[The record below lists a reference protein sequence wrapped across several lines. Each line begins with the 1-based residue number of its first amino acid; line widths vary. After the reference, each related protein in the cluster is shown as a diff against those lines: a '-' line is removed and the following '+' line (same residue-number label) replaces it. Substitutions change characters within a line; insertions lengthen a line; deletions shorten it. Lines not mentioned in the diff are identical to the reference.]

1 MKMEFTKRRWYILIM
16 LLLAA
21 CALVPAAPALADG
34 GPPDPGNEGTVIWN
48 EDYTLEEGEEL
59 EGDLIVFNGDVTLEE
74 DSQVEGAVIVWNGS
88 ATIDGSITGDLVVSI
103 GDIHLGPTA
112 SVDGQV
118 VCTWNCDVKQDE
130 GAQVGGGV
138 FEANPWEA
146 FRFDYERGTP
156 IPVPS
161 PISFWASAPGQAL
174 GWILKLVRTVA
185 AILVVAAVAGL
196 VALIWPQPTAQIGH
210 TVIKAPW
217 QSLGIGFLAV
227 VAATVLVVVLAITI
241 CLSPIALLAA
251 LALGAAG
258 LFGWIGVGAV
268 VGERVLQALKARE
281 IEPMWAAALGTLVVT
296 AISSGL
302 SIAFCL
308 APLGWLATLI
318 VGCMGL
324 GAVALTRFG
333 TTAYTP
339 TTGSAV
345 PPTSPPLPPAPPELT
360 PAEEVEEAEPVESP
374 EDEGESSAE

>member
-1 MKMEFTKRRWYILIM
+1 MKMKLTKRRWSIPFI

-21 CALVPAAPALADG
+21 FALVPATPALANG

-48 EDYTLEEGEEL
+48 EDYTLGEGEEL
-59 EGDLIVFNGDVTLEE
+59 EGDLIVFNGNVTLEE
-74 DSQVEGAVIVWNGS
+74 DSQVEGSVIVWNGS
-88 ATIDGSITGDLVVSI
+88 ATIEGDIAGDLVVSI
-103 GDIHLGPTA
+103 GDIHLGPSA

-146 FRFDYERGTP
+146 LRFDYERGVP

-161 PISFWASAPGQAL
+161 PLSFWASAPGQAL
-174 GWILKLVRTVA
+174 GWILKVVRTLA
-185 AILVVAAVAGL
+185 AILVVSAVAGL
-196 VALIWPQPTAQIGH
+196 VALIWPQPTAEIGQ

-227 VAATVLVVVLAITI
+227 VSATVLILVLAITI

-258 LFGWIGVGAV
+258 LFGWIGAGAV
-268 VGERVLQALKARE
+268 VGHRILQALRARE
-281 IEPMWAAALGTLVVT
+281 IEPMWAAALGTLVIT

-333 TTAYTP
+333 TTTYTP
-339 TTGSAV
+339 SVGAAEFPASPPP
-345 PPTSPPLPPAPPELT
+345 PPTPPEPAP
-360 PAEEVEEAEPVESP
+360 VEEAEEPAVP
-374 EDEGESSAE
+374 EPLENEKEDSAE

>member
-1 MKMEFTKRRWYILIM
+1 MKAKLTKRRWAILIM
-16 LLLAA
+16 LVLVA
-21 CALVPAAPALADG
+21 CALVPTTPALADG
-34 GPPDPGNEGTVIWN
+34 GPPDPGGEGTVIWN
-48 EDYTLEEGEEL
+48 EDYTLEEGEQL
-59 EGDLIVFNGDVTLEE
+59 EGDLIVFNGNVTLEE
-74 DSQVEGAVIVWNGS
+74 DSQVEGSVIVWNGS
-88 ATIDGSITGDLVVSI
+88 ANIEGSIAGDLVVSI
-103 GDIHLGPTA
+103 GDIHLGPSA

-146 FRFDYERGTP
+146 LRLDHERGVP

-210 TVIKAPW
+210 TVIEAPW
-217 QSLGIGFLAV
+217 QSLGIGFLTV
-227 VAATVLVVVLAITI
+227 VSATVLIVVLAITI

-268 VGERVLQALKARE
+268 VGERMLQALKARE
-281 IEPMWAAALGTLVVT
+281 TEPMWAAALGTLVVT

-333 TTAYTP
+333 TTAYVP
-339 TTGSAV
+339 TTGSV
-345 PPTSPPLPPAPPELT
+345 DPLPTPAPAPPE
-360 PAEEVEEAEPVESP
+360 PAPVEEIEEPEAPEPP

>member
-1 MKMEFTKRRWYILIM
+1 MKMKLTKRRWPILII
-16 LLLAA
+16 LLLTAF
-21 CALVPAAPALADG
+21 ALVPATPALANG

-48 EDYTLEEGEEL
+48 EDYTLGEGEEL
-59 EGDLIVFNGDVTLEE
+59 EGDLIVLNGNVTLEE
-74 DSQVEGAVIVWNGS
+74 DSQVEGSVIVWNGS
-88 ATIDGSITGDLVVSI
+88 ATIEGDITGDLVVSI
-103 GDIHLGPTA
+103 GDIDLGPTA

-146 FRFDYERGTP
+146 LRFDYERGVP

-174 GWILKLVRTVA
+174 GWILRIVRTLA
-185 AILVVAAVAGL
+185 AILVVSAVAGL
-196 VALIWPQPTAQIGH
+196 VALIWPQPTDQIGQ
-210 TVIKAPW
+210 TVVKAPW

-227 VAATVLVVVLAITI
+227 VSATVLIVILAITI

-258 LFGWIGVGAV
+258 LFGWIGAGAV
-268 VGERVLQALKARE
+268 VGQRILQALKARE
-281 IEPMWAAALGTLVVT
+281 IEPMWAAALGTLVIT

-339 TTGSAV
+339 STGV
-345 PPTSPPLPPAPPELT
+345 VDHPVSPPPAPEPPESA
-360 PAEEVEEAEPVESP
+360 PVEEVEELEPSETP
-374 EDEGESSAE
+374 EDEGET

>member
-1 MKMEFTKRRWYILIM
+1 MKFTKRLWPILII

-21 CALVPAAPALADG
+21 FALVPATPALADG

-48 EDYTLEEGEEL
+48 EDYTLGEGEEL
-59 EGDLIVFNGDVTLEE
+59 EGDLIVFNGNVTLEE
-74 DSQVEGAVIVWNGS
+74 DSQVEGSVIVWNGS
-88 ATIDGSITGDLVVSI
+88 ATIEGDIAGDLVVSI
-103 GDIHLGPTA
+103 GDIHLGPNA

-146 FRFDYERGTP
+146 LRFDYERGMP

-161 PISFWASAPGQAL
+161 PVSFWASAPGQAL
-174 GWILKLVRTVA
+174 GWILKVVRTLA
-185 AILVVAAVAGL
+185 AILVVSAVAGL
-196 VALIWPQPTAQIGH
+196 VALIWPQPTAQIGQ

-227 VAATVLVVVLAITI
+227 VSATVLIFVLAITI

-258 LFGWIGVGAV
+258 LFGWIGAGAM

-281 IEPMWAAALGTLVVT
+281 IEPMWAAALGTLVIT

-333 TTAYTP
+333 TMAYAP
-339 TTGSAV
+339 STGAAEL
-345 PPTSPPLPPAPPELT
+345 PASPPPAPE
-360 PAEEVEEAEPVESP
+360 PAPVAEIEETESSEAA
-374 EDEGESSAE
+374 EDEGEDSAV

>member
-1 MKMEFTKRRWYILIM
+1 MKTKFTKRRWSILIM

-21 CALVPAAPALADG
+21 CALVPATPALADG
-34 GPPDPGNEGTVIWN
+34 GPPDPGNDGTVIWN
-48 EDYTLEEGEEL
+48 EDYTLEEGERL

-74 DSQVEGAVIVWNGS
+74 DSHVDGSVIVWNGS
-88 ATIDGSITGDLVVSI
+88 ANIEGTIVGDLVVSI
-103 GDIHLGPTA
+103 GDIHLGPSA
-112 SVDGQV
+112 SVEGQV
-118 VCTWNCDVKQDE
+118 VCTWNCDVKQEE
-130 GAQVGGGV
+130 GAQVDGGV

-146 FRFDYERGTP
+146 FRLDYERGVP

-196 VALIWPQPTAQIGH
+196 VALIWPQPTAQIGQ

-227 VAATVLVVVLAITI
+227 VAITVLVAVLAITI

-268 VGERVLQALKARE
+268 VGERMLQALKARE
-281 IEPMWAAALGTLVVT
+281 TEAMWAAALGTLVVT

-339 TTGSAV
+339 TTGSADR
-345 PPTSPPLPPAPPELT
+345 PPSPPPAPAPPE
-360 PAEEVEEAEPVESP
+360 PAPVEEIEELEPPESL
-374 EDEGESSAE
+374 EDEGESNAA